1 MPNISMIKKLANNYA
16 QDNIKK
22 KNLNLTT
29 RKIKLEVSLLL

>member
-22 KNLNLTT
+22 KSELNN
-29 RKIKLEVSLLL
+29 KKN